1 MPGLQNEVA
10 KGLSQLAA
18 HSGSPHAIS
27 VLLVSDQAGSLQPA
41 SDVIKEEFAEA
52 SITMTDHGSFLDAL
66 EEGAFDAVV
75 LDEPADRS
83 SRDALL
89 ECVRER
95 SDNIVVILC
104 TEADTAGACR
114 AAWKAGYDDCL
125 NMSSDP
131 FARLPMSLRVALQR
145 RDLICEA
152 KTKDESNRRQQ
163 EELLQQREELR
174 AVNDSLERRIEERT
188 AVSERRAK
196 QLRLLASELT
206 KAEERERR
214 RLAQMLHDDLQQ
226 MLVAA
231 RMHITAI
238 TPEVAPSRMVEL
250 MRHVDDLLDRSIRL
264 SRNLTHRA
272 SPPVLYDAGLAPALE
287 WLGRQ
292 VQDEHGLEVEVECD
306 DEAQPES
313 QDTRI
318 LLYQACRELL
328 FNVVKHAGSK
338 RCKLA
343 MHRAGNDEVQVSVCD
358 EGKGF
363 DPKDEGEIDKGDGFG
378 LFSIRERLELI
389 GGRMEIESVPGEG
402 SCVRL
407 FAPVPMTE
415 EEQLGTTEMHRTLVE
430 VLEETRPEEPAVP
443 YAGSP
448 IKVLLADDHRI
459 IRASLAG
466 LLRSQ
471 PGIEVAGQAGDGQE
485 VIEKTISLRPDVVVM
500 DVTMPVIDGVEA
512 TRRLMRQF
520 PDLCVIAL
528 SMHEKED
535 MQRAMREAGAIRYLT
550 KDGPPDMLIAAIK
563 SCYAK
568 RKREQPVT

>member
-1 MPGLQNEVA
+1 MPGLQNDMP
-10 KGLSQLAA
+10 KGAAQLAVNS
-18 HSGSPHAIS
+18 SGLQTMR
-27 VLLVSDQAGSLQPA
+27 VLLVSDRAASLRSA
-41 SDVIKEEFAEA
+41 SDILKEEFSGAT
-52 SITMTDHGSFLDAL
+52 ITTSGHKDFLDVF

-75 LDEPADRS
+75 LDDPPGSS
-83 SRDALL
+83 SRDAVL
-89 ECVRER
+89 ECVRGH

-104 TEADTAGACR
+104 TDAEAAGVCH
-114 AAWKAGYDDCL
+114 AAWTAGYDDCL
-125 NMSSDP
+125 SMAADP

-145 RDLICEA
+145 RDLIRES
-152 KTKDESNRRQQ
+152 KDKDESFHRQQ

-238 TPEVAPSRMVEL
+238 TPDVAPSRMVEL

-363 DPKDEGEIDKGDGFG
+363 EPQSEGEFDKGDGFG

-407 FAPVPMTE
+407 LAPVPMTDE
-415 EEQLGTTEMHRTLVE
+415 QQLGTTDMHRTLVE
-430 VLEETRPEEPAVP
+430 VLEETRPEEPVAP

-485 VIEKTISLRPDVVVM
+485 VIEKAISLRPDVVVM
-500 DVTMPVIDGVEA
+500 DVTMPIIDGVEA

-550 KDGPPDMLIAAIK
+550 KDGPPDMLIAAIR

-568 RKREQPVT
+568 RKREQAVT

>member
-1 MPGLQNEVA
+1 MPETQVPQAE
-10 KGLSQLAA
+10 LAQDA
-18 HSGSPHAIS
+18 MRI
-27 VLLVSDQAGSLQPA
+27 LLVDDQPADMKSAADVLRRDFPGVSIVEANIGSLR
-41 SDVIKEEFAEA
+41 S
-52 SITMTDHGSFLDAL
+52 AL
-66 EEGAFDAVV
+66 NGEPFDAVI
-75 LDEPADRS
+75 ADDTQHGSVGTTVVELVRS
-83 SRDALL
+83 CGD
-89 ECVRER
+89 
-95 SDNIVVILC
+95 DTPVILFTDSIEGDVC
-104 TEADTAGACR
+104 T
-114 AAWKAGYDDCL
+114 AAMEAGYADCISKL
-125 NMSSDP
+125 PDP
-131 FARLPMSLRVALQR
+131 YGRLSMALRLALHR
-145 RDLICEA
+145 RDLLREA
-152 KTKDESNRRQQ
+152 KVREESNRRQQ

-174 AVNDSLERRIEERT
+174 AVNDSLERKIEERT
-188 AVSERRAK
+188 QVSERRSQ

-238 TPEVAPSRMVEL
+238 SQDASPSRMVEL

-292 VQDEHGLEVEVECD
+292 AEEEHGLEVEVECD
-306 DEAQPES
+306 DSAQPES
-313 QDTRI
+313 QDTRV

-363 DPKDEGEIDKGDGFG
+363 ELDSDDEFEKGDGFG

-389 GGRMEIESVPGEG
+389 GGRMEIESVIGEG

-407 FAPVPMTE
+407 YAPVPITD
-415 EEQLGTTEMHRTLVE
+415 EQRLGATDVHRTLVE
-430 VLEETRPEEPAVP
+430 ALGQTQPEPVP
-443 YAGSP
+443 RSSNGTP
-448 IKVLLADDHRI
+448 IRVLLADDHRI

-466 LLRSQ
+466 LLRNQ

-485 VIEKTISLRPDVVVM
+485 VIEKAISLRPDVVVM
-500 DVTMPVIDGVEA
+500 DVTMPVVDGVEA
-512 TRRLMRQF
+512 TRRLMREI

-535 MQRAMREAGAIRYLT
+535 MQRAMRDAGAVRYLT
-550 KDGPPDMLIAAIK
+550 KDGPPDMLIAAIR
-563 SCYAK
+563 SCHAK
-568 RKREQPVT
+568 RKQLQAAQQTT

>member
-1 MPGLQNEVA
+1 MPGLQNDLPQGVPPFA
-10 KGLSQLAA
+10 LNPA
-18 HSGSPHAIS
+18 SPMAVR
-27 VLLVSDQAGSLQPA
+27 VLLVGVDASSLRSA
-41 SDVIKEEFAEA
+41 RDVIKEGFVEA
-52 SITMTDHGSFLDAL
+52 TTTEADHDSFLDLL
-66 EEGAFDAVV
+66 EEKAFDAVV
-75 LDEPADRS
+75 LDETS
-83 SRDALL
+83 GGISKDAIL
-89 ECVRER
+89 EAIRER
-95 SDNIVVILC
+95 SDDIVVLLL
-104 TEADTAGACR
+104 TDAETVDVCR
-114 AAWKAGYDDCL
+114 SAWEAGYDDCIGIAD
-125 NMSSDP
+125 DP
-131 FARLPMSLRVALQR
+131 LARLPMSLRIALQR
-145 RDLICEA
+145 RDLIRDA
-152 KTKDESNRRQQ
+152 RIKDESNRRQQ

-188 AVSERRAK
+188 AVLERRSK
-196 QLRLLASELT
+196 QLRMLASELT

-238 TPEVAPSRMVEL
+238 TPDVAPSRMVEL

-292 VQDEHGLEVEVECD
+292 VEDEHGLEVEVECD

-363 DPKDEGEIDKGDGFG
+363 DPDTDGEIDKGDGFG

-389 GGRMEIESVPGEG
+389 GGRMEIESVRGEG

-407 FAPVPMTE
+407 YAPVPMTD
-415 EEQLGTTEMHRTLVE
+415 EQQVGTNEMHRTLVE
-430 VLEETRPEEPAVP
+430 ALEETKPEEPPAP
-443 YAGSP
+443 FTGAP
-448 IKVLLADDHRI
+448 IRVLLADDHRI

-485 VIEKTISLRPDVVVM
+485 VIDKTVNLRPDVVVM

-512 TRRLMRQF
+512 TRRLMNQF

-535 MQRAMREAGAIRYLT
+535 MQRAMRDAGAIRYLT

-568 RKREQPVT
+568 KKREQAVT

>member
-1 MPGLQNEVA
+1 MSDA
-10 KGLSQLAA
+10 IAA
-18 HSGSPHAIS
+18 
-27 VLLVSDQAGSLQPA
+27 
-41 SDVIKEEFAEA
+41 EFTGATLTT
-52 SITMTDHGSFLDAL
+52 SDHGSFLDL
-66 EEGAFDAVV
+66 LDEGAFDAVV
-75 LDEPADRS
+75 LDDPPGS
-83 SRDALL
+83 SSKEAVL
-89 ECVRER
+89 ECVRKR
-95 SDNIVVILC
+95 ADNIVVMLC
-104 TEADTAGACR
+104 TDADSAGVCK

-125 NMSSDP
+125 SMTAHP
-131 FARLPMSLRVALQR
+131 FARLPMSLRIALQR
-145 RDLICEA
+145 RDLIRE
-152 KTKDESNRRQQ
+152 TRDKDESNRRQQ

-238 TPEVAPSRMVEL
+238 TPDVAPSRMVEL

-292 VQDEHGLEVEVECD
+292 VQDEHGLDVEVECD

-363 DPKDEGEIDKGDGFG
+363 DPDTDGELDKGDGFG

-389 GGRMEIESVPGEG
+389 GGRMEIESVSGEG

-407 FAPVPMTE
+407 FAPVPMSDE
-415 EEQLGTTEMHRTLVE
+415 QQLGTTEMHRTLVE
-430 VLEETRPEEPAVP
+430 VLEETRPEESSVP

-485 VIEKTISLRPDVVVM
+485 VIEKAINLRPDVVVM

-512 TRRLMRQF
+512 TRRLMHQF

-568 RKREQPVT
+568 RKREQAVT

>member
-1 MPGLQNEVA
+1 
-10 KGLSQLAA
+10 
-18 HSGSPHAIS
+18 
-27 VLLVSDQAGSLQPA
+27 
-41 SDVIKEEFAEA
+41 
-52 SITMTDHGSFLDAL
+52 
-66 EEGAFDAVV
+66 
-75 LDEPADRS
+75 
-83 SRDALL
+83 
-89 ECVRER
+89 
-95 SDNIVVILC
+95 
-104 TEADTAGACR
+104 
-114 AAWKAGYDDCL
+114 
-125 NMSSDP
+125 
-131 FARLPMSLRVALQR
+131 
-145 RDLICEA
+145 
-152 KTKDESNRRQQ
+152 
-163 EELLQQREELR
+163 
-174 AVNDSLERRIEERT
+174 
-188 AVSERRAK
+188 
-196 QLRLLASELT
+196 
-206 KAEERERR
+206 
-214 RLAQMLHDDLQQ
+214 
-226 MLVAA
+226 
-231 RMHITAI
+231 
-238 TPEVAPSRMVEL
+238 L

-363 DPKDEGEIDKGDGFG
+363 DPDTGGEIDKGDGFG

-407 FAPVPMTE
+407 FAPVPMTDE
-415 EEQLGTTEMHRTLVE
+415 QQLGTTEMHRTLVE
-430 VLEETRPEEPAVP
+430 VLEETRPEEPATP
-443 YAGSP
+443 YTGAP

-485 VIEKTISLRPDVVVM
+485 VIEKAIALRPDVVVM
-500 DVTMPVIDGVEA
+500 DVTMPVVDGVEA
-512 TRRLMRQF
+512 TRRLMREF

-535 MQRAMREAGAIRYLT
+535 MQRAMRDAGAIRYLT
-550 KDGPPDMLIAAIK
+550 KDGPPDMLIAAIR

-568 RKREQPVT
+568 RKREQVVT